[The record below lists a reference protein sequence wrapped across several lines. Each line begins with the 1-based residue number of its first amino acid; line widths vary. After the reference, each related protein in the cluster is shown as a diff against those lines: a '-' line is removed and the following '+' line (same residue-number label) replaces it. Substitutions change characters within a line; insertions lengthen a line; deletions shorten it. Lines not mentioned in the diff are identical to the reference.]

1 MNPNPGNYGYGYGY
15 QQQPQAPPPQGW
27 GYAMSPEMQAQQDGR
42 NLDLLAIF
50 HFVYA
55 GLLGFGGL
63 FFGLYIVFGVVM
75 ATSVAAGGGSTGDA
89 AAVGSIFAV
98 IGFVALALFWTKAA
112 FLVWSGISMKK
123 RRRHTLSFVMACLSC
138 INVPL
143 GTTLGVFTL
152 VVLSKPSVKWLY
164 DREAAQGG

>member
-1 MNPNPGNYGYGYGY
+1 MNPNPGNYGSGYGY
-15 QQQPQAPPPQGW
+15 QQPQPPPPQGW
-27 GYAMSPEMQAQQDGR
+27 GYGMSPEMQAQQDAH

-75 ATSVAAGGGSTGDA
+75 ATSVAASGGSSGDA

-98 IGFVALALFWTKAA
+98 VGFVALARFWTTAA
-112 FLVWSGISMKK
+112 FLVWSGVSLRK
-123 RRRHTLSFVMACLSC
+123 RRRRTLSFVMACLTC
-138 INVPL
+138 ISVPL

-164 DREAAQGG
+164 DREAALGG